1 MRIAREEISS
11 WISKTVDA
19 LSAVD
24 KTSFSREKLKIGG
37 IRVRNQ
43 WKRKM
48 TMNKRETGW
57 GIEWM
62 QISIRLSH
70 WQSWVLIDWV
80 KTKIQIWLVAQ
91 SKGRSY

>member
-1 MRIAREEISS
+1 MRIAGEKISS
-11 WISKTVDA
+11 WTGKTVDA
-19 LSAVD
+19 LSAVN
-24 KTSFSREKLKIGG
+24 KASFSREKLEIGG

-48 TMNKRETGW
+48 TMNKREISW
-57 GIEWM
+57 GIKWM
-62 QISIRLSH
+62 QISFRLSH
-70 WQSWVLIDWV
+70 KQSWVLIDWV

>member
-1 MRIAREEISS
+1 MRIAGEEISS
-11 WISKTVDA
+11 WTGLIVDA

-24 KTSFSREKLKIGG
+24 KASFSREKLKIGG

-48 TMNKRETGW
+48 TMNKREINW

-80 KTKIQIWLVAQ
+80 KTKIQIWLVA
-91 SKGRSY
+91 